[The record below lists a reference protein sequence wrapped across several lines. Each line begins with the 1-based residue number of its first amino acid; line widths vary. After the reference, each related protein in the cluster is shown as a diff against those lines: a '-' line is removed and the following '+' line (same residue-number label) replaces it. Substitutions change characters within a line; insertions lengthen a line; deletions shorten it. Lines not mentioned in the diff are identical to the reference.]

1 MFLLHPQTPPPSH
14 NPHSPPHPSASSR
27 GLGRGPYG
35 LQIDYLTCLL
45 RSPRRGPV
53 SDPLLVADKVKRT
66 DASNGW
72 EGLISLYVSLPDPS
86 ISLSALA
93 DMSRFY
99 SHPFSSRGSKLALG
113 PGGSCC
119 RGATIRCVLR
129 YVNGPRR
136 DNLTRA
142 HHNID
147 LLKARLSE
155 ERKSIFSMI
164 DVRAGLDAFLRW
176 GMRKNN
182 GDPEGGFVGI

>member
-1 MFLLHPQTPPPSH
+1 MPIEK
-14 NPHSPPHPSASSR
+14 SSSGAR
-27 GLGRGPYG
+27 LGP
-35 LQIDYLTCLL
+35 T
-45 RSPRRGPV
+45 PRRGQGKEDGRQQWVGGINFTLRVPPR
-53 SDPLLVADKVKRT
+53 PLHL
-66 DASNGW
+66 
-72 EGLISLYVSLPDPS
+72 
-86 ISLSALA
+86 SLSALA

-99 SHPFSSRGSKLALG
+99 SHPFSSCGSKLALG